1 MYKFNVFVSFIIILL
16 ITALSIIIGAIF
28 FNEKSFLDNKINL
41 DKILSSTK
49 YNVINKNNDSVDKNI
64 IQTNAC
70 KDKYEVNECK
80 KTTKTDSDNQNL
92 VNNNNK
98 DIVVVLIENNV
109 IDKTG
114 KTKVVS
120 AKKGATTK
128 NVVIKNNTHNK
139 KNIKTKKK
147 KQTTNKKKVVKKKT
161 PVAKNRIEKDIKKVD
176 NRPVKRSYTDVETK
190 NKSNKYP
197 VERKQEFKEVKQQ
210 IKEEEK
216 KKKVS
221 IPTKRQVGEQKKSE
235 EIVNVKEE
243 VKINKK
249 PITKEREDN
258 VVKNVKNQFPTKR
271 NEKEETLKYPT
282 KRQREAIKQET
293 KKDDVIIKNVEKPER
308 KVENARQK
316 EVIEI
321 EKIKEPTEDEPQEIH
336 NIIKIEIDED
346 DSVDDTKT
354 IDDSDIIE
362 EETQLIKKATK
373 Q

>member
-197 VERKQEFKEVKQQ
+197 VERKQEFKEVK
-210 IKEEEK
+210 
-216 KKKVS
+216 
-221 IPTKRQVGEQKKSE
+221 R
-235 EIVNVKEE
+235 
-243 VKINKK
+243 NKK
-249 PITKEREDN
+249 PITKEKEDN
-258 VVKNVKNQFPTKR
+258 AVKNVKNQFPTKR

>member
-197 VERKQEFKEVKQQ
+197 VERKQEYKEVKQQ

-216 KKKVS
+216 KKKES
-221 IPTKRQVGEQKKSE
+221 ITTKRQVGEQKKSE
-235 EIVNVKEE
+235 EIINVK
-243 VKINKK
+243 KK
-249 PITKEREDN
+249 
-258 VVKNVKNQFPTKR
+258 
-271 NEKEETLKYPT
+271 
-282 KRQREAIKQET
+282 
-293 KKDDVIIKNVEKPER
+293 
-308 KVENARQK
+308 
-316 EVIEI
+316 
-321 EKIKEPTEDEPQEIH
+321 
-336 NIIKIEIDED
+336 
-346 DSVDDTKT
+346 
-354 IDDSDIIE
+354 
-362 EETQLIKKATK
+362 
-373 Q
+373 

>member
-28 FNEKSFLDNKINL
+28 FNEKSFLDNKINI

-49 YNVINKNNDSVDKNI
+49 YNVINKNNDSMDKNI
-64 IQTNAC
+64 IKTNAC

-128 NVVIKNNTHNK
+128 NVVIKNNTNNK
-139 KNIKTKKK
+139 KNVKTTKK

-161 PVAKNRIEKDIKKVD
+161 PVSTKRIEKDIKKVD

-190 NKSNKYP
+190 NESNKYP
-197 VERKQEFKEVKQQ
+197 VKRKTEFKEVKQQ

-216 KKKVS
+216 KKTPTAYQRKIQEEKV
-221 IPTKRQVGEQKKSE
+221 IKEKDNNKTNQENKQDKNIIKS
-235 EIVNVKEE
+235 VSNH
-243 VKINKK
+243 
-249 PITKEREDN
+249 T
-258 VVKNVKNQFPTKR
+258 PTKR
-271 NEKEETLKYPT
+271 NEKDEPLKYPT
-282 KRQREAIKQET
+282 KRQREAIKQEI

-346 DSVDDTKT
+346 DNVDDTKT

-362 EETQLIKKATK
+362 EETQIIKKASK